1 MRGGPRPV
9 PGGSAPRDLHTPA
22 WQPLAPHAEPRHPA
36 THADRFAPLSLAGLK
51 YKLACGSLVFKFESK
66 WVEFYEPAL
75 RSSVHVH
82 KLPATEEGVDEADFA
97 ANSGAL
103 IRNVNASVEDV
114 PFSSV
119 RSTTTRVSL
128 CPLALSRA
136 CACLPA
142 CRPASGTAAIGQ
154 GLTGPTPAACLP
166 CSACH
171 PARGVRLPGQRR
183 CAGGRFGR
191 AEIRP

>member
-1 MRGGPRPV
+1 M
-9 PGGSAPRDLHTPA
+9 
-22 WQPLAPHAEPRHPA
+22 
-36 THADRFAPLSLAGLK
+36 HADRFAPLSLAGLK

-103 IRNVNASVEDV
+103 IRNVNASVADV

-136 CACLPA
+136 RACLPA
-142 CRPASGTAAIGQ
+142 YLPAGRRLQA
-154 GLTGPTPAACLP
+154 PAASEWDCSYRAGAHRPHTGCLP
-166 CSACH
+166 A
-171 PARGVRLPGQRR
+171 V
-183 CAGGRFGR
+183 
-191 AEIRP
+191 